1 MLLRRQR
8 TYCVTLSPKNPCEF
22 FGHFF
27 PHSWE
32 FLVQIFRTYYAFLST
47 TPEHTF
53 IQWPATLTKLCH
65 IMHDH
70 SVHIICSNVHLRP
83 QWPMLGRHSDAH
95 PAYTPVRHGPIY
107 LYPLQSFA
115 SVCCRVSIALR
126 ILARSNRLTSSTAC
140 LGCQVHT
147 RNIAVENF
155 ARWLLLVLINL
166 QSS

>member
-107 LYPLQSFA
+107 LYPLQGDAVMHTPPTPQWGMAQFTYTR
-115 SVCCRVSIALR
+115 CRETQWCTP
-126 ILARSNRLTSSTAC
+126 RLHPSEAWPN
-140 LGCQVHT
+140 LPIPAAVICQCM
-147 RNIAVENF
+147 
-155 ARWLLLVLINL
+155 L
-166 QSS
+166 